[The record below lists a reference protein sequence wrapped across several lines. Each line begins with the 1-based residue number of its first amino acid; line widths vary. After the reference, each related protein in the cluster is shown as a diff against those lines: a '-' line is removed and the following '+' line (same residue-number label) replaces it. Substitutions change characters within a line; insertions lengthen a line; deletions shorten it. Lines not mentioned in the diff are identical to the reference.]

1 MPIAV
6 NATKETLATTY
17 TGLASHA
24 SLHTA
29 DPGTTGTSEVTG
41 GTYARVAITWVP
53 GGSDGIST
61 ASVSFNVPAS
71 TATTHVALWSAI
83 TGGTF
88 RDKAVCVIPS
98 GTARVVPVNLTFTQT

>member
-1 MPIAV
+1 MVAV
-6 NATKETLATTY
+6 NSTKETLATTY
-17 TGLASHA
+17 TGMAGFA

-61 ASVSFNVPAS
+61 ASVNFNLPAS
-71 TATTHVALWSAI
+71 TATTHVGLQSAASA
-83 TGGTF
+83 GTF
-88 RDKAVCVIPS
+88 RDKATCVIPS
-98 GTARVVPVNLTFTQT
+98 GTARVVTVNLTYTQT

>member
-6 NATKETLATTY
+6 NSTKETLATSY
-17 TGLASHA
+17 TGLAGFA

-41 GTYARVAITWVP
+41 GTYARVAITWSA

-61 ASVSFNVPAS
+61 ATVNFNVPAS
-71 TATTHVALWSAI
+71 TATTHVGLQSASS
-83 TGGTF
+83 GGTF

-98 GTARVVPVNLTFTQT
+98 GTARVVPVNLTYTQT

>member
-1 MPIAV
+1 MAIAV
-6 NATKETLATTY
+6 TATKETLATSY
-17 TGLASHA
+17 TALATHA

-53 GGSDGIST
+53 GSSDGIST
-61 ASVSFNVPAS
+61 ATVNFNVQATTSTTHLGLWSAS
-71 TATTHVALWSAI
+71 TA
-83 TGGTF
+83 GTF